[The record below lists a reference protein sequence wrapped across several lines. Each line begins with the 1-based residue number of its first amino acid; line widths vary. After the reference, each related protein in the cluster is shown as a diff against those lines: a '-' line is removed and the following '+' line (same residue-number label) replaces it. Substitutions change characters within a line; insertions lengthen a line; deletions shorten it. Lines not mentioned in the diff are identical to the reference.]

1 MLERLKRVTW
11 SNKLYINVEW
21 MTQLSKLGLKEAML
35 TLTRREGRMDTILAG
50 CDRRAGLKAE
60 LGKI

>member
-11 SNKLYINVEW
+11 SNKLYINLEW
-21 MTQLSKLGLKEAML
+21 MAQLSKLGLKEAML
-35 TLTRREGRMDTILAG
+35 TLTRREGTMNTILAG
-50 CDRRAGLKAE
+50 CDLRAGLRAE